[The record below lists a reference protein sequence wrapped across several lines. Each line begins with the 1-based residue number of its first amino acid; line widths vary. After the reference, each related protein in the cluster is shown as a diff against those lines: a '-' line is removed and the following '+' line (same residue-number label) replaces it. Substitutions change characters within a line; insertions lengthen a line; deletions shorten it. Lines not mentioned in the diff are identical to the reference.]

1 MPISAA
7 LARDYAAAVTR
18 DRADYFQCY
27 LADQPEY
34 LVPERLCALDD
45 KRPAGPLTVSRNA
58 WLAWRENVPSSIAN
72 CYPLPEMFLPS
83 VDLAWVDDAVTG
95 MQLPFWSGPWFRGKL
110 EGLSPGQA
118 VPEMATYHA
127 AALLAAG
134 VLERP
139 GGTARRAAEWNDIVR
154 RAASGFAKDGFAA
167 MPALIHRYHLGS
179 LRRYYRR
186 LLRTGGMTLGDNCS
200 PNRYVVYQESVAQ
213 FFHRQ
218 IAHVV
223 GAVAGMPV
231 KPTFVYSVSYTG
243 GTNLEVHTDRAQCEY
258 AVSLLVDYTPEP
270 LEQSP
275 WPLQLNGPNGT
286 RKIWQALGD
295 AVLYRGTR
303 IPHWRDRLAAS
314 ATSTSLLFYYV
325 NENFTGSLA

>member
-1 MPISAA
+1 VPAPAA
-7 LARDYAAAVTR
+7 LARDDAAAVPR

-34 LVPERLCALDD
+34 LVPERLCAFDG
-45 KRPAGPLTVSRNA
+45 KRPAGPLMMSRNA
-58 WLAWRENVPSSIAN
+58 WLAWRENLPPSIAN

-95 MQLPFWSGPWFRGKL
+95 MQLPFWVGPWFRGKL
-110 EGLSPGQA
+110 EGLSQGQA
-118 VPEMATYHA
+118 APAMASYHSV
-127 AALLAAG
+127 ALLAAG

-139 GGTARRAAEWNDIVR
+139 GDAARRAAEWNDMVG
-154 RAASGFAKDGFAA
+154 RAASRFAKDGFVA
-167 MPALIHRYHLGS
+167 MPPLVHPFHLGS
-179 LRRYYRR
+179 LRSYYRR

-200 PNRYVVYQESVAQ
+200 PTRYVVYQESVAQ

-218 IAHVV
+218 IAHAVS
-223 GAVAGMPV
+223 AVANMPV
-231 KPTFVYSVSYTG
+231 KPTFVYSVSYPG
-243 GTNLEVHTDRAQCEY
+243 GADLEVHTDRAQCEY

-275 WPLQLNGPNGT
+275 WPMRLNGLNGT

-303 IPHWRDRLAAS
+303 IPHWRDQLAAS

-325 NENFTGSLA
+325 NENFTGSLD